1 MPSVAASWCTCKDSV
16 VASQGAG
23 CLLDHI
29 QTGANA
35 APGAG
40 APEDR
45 LESWKKIA
53 SYLKRDVS
61 TVQRWERREG
71 MPIHRHLHDK
81 VGTVY
86 AFRSEIDAW
95 WQSRRKRLESES
107 DNAEPG
113 GRPGSQRGRELLRRY
128 APTPVARLILLLILV
143 PLLLAGAF
151 AWRAVKADYFW
162 RNPLANARFSRLT
175 DLGTEQA
182 AAISRDGKLVAI
194 LASRN
199 DQVDLW
205 LGQGEGATY
214 RNLTQGALRGL
225 NVTNPAIRAV
235 GFSPDGSLLSV
246 WTRRSDGSQTGDV
259 RMVAVPTAGGPLQAY
274 LPGAAEADWSHDGQ
288 WLVYHTTA
296 PGDPLFVRG
305 SSDASG
311 EARRIYVAP
320 AGVHCHFPVW
330 APDDAYIY
338 FVRGVPASG
347 EWDIWRVRPSGA
359 ALERVT
365 TQNAQIA
372 YPIFIDRRTILYLA
386 TDESGDGPWMYA
398 VDVERRLPHRVSS
411 GLESYKSLAGNVD
424 GTRLVAT
431 LANIHTSLWRLPL
444 SGSERTKPTLLDT
457 NGSAPR
463 PGRDSILYVALRAG
477 RHGIWTRGEGDA
489 RELWGSAH
497 ARIVGRP
504 ALAADGRV
512 AFAVSERR
520 KTLLYVMDRDGRSPQ
535 LVSDALTLRGD
546 LAWAPDG
553 QSLVAAVVQDGEPRL
568 TRISLRGESI
578 LPLVSEYSLDP
589 VWSPDG
595 RFLVYYG
602 ADVGTSFPVRAA
614 AADGRPYPMA
624 PLMLPRGSR
633 VAFAHDPQT
642 LLVLRVDP
650 NQMTLVQVDV
660 HTGLQRTAFELPSDF
675 VVRDFDVTPDGQEIV
690 LDRVEDN
697 SDVALIERA
706 L

>member
-1 MPSVAASWCTCKDSV
+1 MLSVAASWGACKDSV
-16 VASQGAG
+16 LASPGAG
-23 CLLDHI
+23 CALDHT
-29 QTGANA
+29 QTSANT

-71 MPIHRHLHDK
+71 MPIHRHLHHK

-86 AFRSEIDAW
+86 AFRSELDAW
-95 WQSRRKRLESES
+95 WKSRRMRLESES
-107 DNAEPG
+107 AEPG
-113 GRPGSQRGRELLRRY
+113 EHPGAVRGSELLRRY
-128 APTPVARLILLLILV
+128 APSRAALLILLLTLV
-143 PLLLAGAF
+143 PLLLVGAF

-162 RNPLANARFSRLT
+162 RNPLTNARFSRLT

-205 LGQGEGATY
+205 LGEGDRDTY

-235 GFSPDGSLLSV
+235 GFSPDASLLSV

-259 RMVAVPTAGGPLQAY
+259 RMLAIPTAGGPLRAY
-274 LPGAAEADWSHDGQ
+274 LTGAAEVDWSHDGK

-296 PGDPLFVRG
+296 PGDPLFVKG
-305 SSDASG
+305 AADTSG
-311 EARRIYVAP
+311 EARRIYVGP
-320 AGVHCHFPVW
+320 AGVHCHFPIW

-359 ALERVT
+359 APERVT

-411 GLESYKSLAGNVD
+411 GLESYKSLAGNLD

-431 LANIHTSLWRLPL
+431 FANIHTSLWRLPL
-444 SGSERTKPTLLDT
+444 GSSERAKPTLLDT

-477 RHGIWTRGEGDA
+477 RHGIWTRRDGDA

-504 ALAADGRV
+504 ALATDGRV

-520 KTLLYVMDRDGRSPQ
+520 KTLLYVVDPDGKSPQ
-535 LVSDALTLRGD
+535 LLSDALTLRGD

-568 TRISLRGESI
+568 MRISLRGEPA
-578 LPLVSEYSLDP
+578 LTLVSEYSLDP

-595 RFLVYYG
+595 RFLVYSG

-624 PLMLPRGSR
+624 ALMLPRGSR
-633 VAFAHDPQT
+633 VAFARDPQT
-642 LLVLRVDP
+642 LLVLRVDS
-650 NQMTLVQVDV
+650 NQMTLAQVDLQS
-660 HTGLQRTAFELPSDF
+660 GLQRTLYELPSDF
-675 VVRDFDVTPDGQEIV
+675 IVRDFDVTPDGQEIV